1 MWLQIKLVTYL
12 SKTMA
17 KIIAFTNQA
26 GGVGKSTSVVNIA
39 AFLSKKYKVLVVDAD
54 GQQTATMNLGINPY
68 QLDYSLYHSLVQPEK
83 YPFKKVVVQT
93 EYGVDL
99 LPATED
105 LYMIELDLASAI
117 GREARL
123 KKLLKVASLS
133 YDYILMDMPP
143 SLGLMQINGL
153 NAADEVVIVCQSQ
166 PKSANGLGMLLSSI
180 ERVREHLNAELEIKG
195 VLITLYEK
203 NTRVANK
210 TIERITSHEAVKD
223 RIFKTFI
230 RKNVTLAEAGHRQ
243 EIETDKGIAILG
255 EPILFFDEE
264 GKSNGYQ
271 DYEALTKEFI
281 S

>member
-117 GREARL
+117 GRSQT
-123 KKLLKVASLS
+123 KKVT
-133 YDYILMDMPP
+133 
-143 SLGLMQINGL
+143 
-153 NAADEVVIVCQSQ
+153 QS
-166 PKSANGLGMLLSSI
+166 S
-180 ERVREHLNAELEIKG
+180 
-195 VLITLYEK
+195 
-203 NTRVANK
+203 
-210 TIERITSHEAVKD
+210 
-223 RIFKTFI
+223 
-230 RKNVTLAEAGHRQ
+230 
-243 EIETDKGIAILG
+243 
-255 EPILFFDEE
+255 
-264 GKSNGYQ
+264 
-271 DYEALTKEFI
+271 
-281 S
+281 